1 MVKYMKKKINP
12 LIIGLAIILLI
23 ISLFGAYIII
33 SIDKHGKEEWARWRE
48 ENQYMENYAKE
59 HDEEFIDISRQLN
72 SCLERIAEANSL
84 STNDIVLRISLYNE
98 DINASCTIKNTGK
111 EITIQNEIIEL
122 IRSIK
127 YVDNNRSITVVY
139 NKIIYTDGN
148 DSIMCTNDVQNG
160 WECVG
165 HAGMPHG
172 WV

>member
-1 MVKYMKKKINP
+1 MHELNVNRTLVRLIESWATTENPFNSTEEILAWVEEKNRDVKVEIRKVPYDYTGEDWHYDAERGEIRNRTGSFFQIRGLRKICDWKVLQEQP
-12 LIIGLAIILLI
+12 II
-23 ISLFGAYIII
+23 
-33 SIDKHGKEEWARWRE
+33 
-48 ENQYMENYAKE
+48 
-59 HDEEFIDISRQLN
+59 
-72 SCLERIAEANSL
+72 
-84 STNDIVLRISLYNE
+84 
-98 DINASCTIKNTGK
+98 
-111 EITIQNEIIEL
+111 IQNEIIEL

-139 NKIIYTDGN
+139 NKIIYADGN